1 MNADK
6 KIRVHPPNGRSI
18 VLTRLNLLL
27 YTEGYGASTRLS
39 GYTVN
44 MWGSLTWDVQEWKLE

>member
-27 YTEGYGASTRLS
+27 YTEGYGASTRHQATPS
-39 GYTVN
+39 TCGAA
-44 MWGSLTWDVQEWKLE
+44 